1 MSYNLDTQIYL
12 ETAYSLREAVYML
25 PGLVFKLNW
34 FGHSTS
40 AIKLFYN
47 LLRLVLCYELCII
60 LTCHYTWRSVVRLGR
75 ATFGGGRSGDGES
88 RLFTE
93 PYIQVV
99 LVTLLRFSSNR
110 LSSVD
115 SGLGL
120 VERIYIYTRQN
131 FHENVISCLS
141 IYNLLEFMHE

>member
-1 MSYNLDTQIYL
+1 
-12 ETAYSLREAVYML
+12 ML

-47 LLRLVLCYELCII
+47 QLRLVLCYELCII

-88 RLFTE
+88 RLFTD
-93 PYIQVV
+93 PYI
-99 LVTLLRFSSNR
+99 
-110 LSSVD
+110 
-115 SGLGL
+115 
-120 VERIYIYTRQN
+120 
-131 FHENVISCLS
+131 
-141 IYNLLEFMHE
+141 